1 MFQSTPASG
10 RVKLSKT
17 VDTGEP
23 SRLQPFQCFHQG
35 QISPHRHLCDCRHPP
50 MEHPPSRRAIPEGDG
65 EVRRPPT
72 PPIVIIIV
80 LVWPSSSSSSSHQHR
95 LPSSRD
101 SHKQS
106 LNKTYGG
113 GSKATKAAA
122 KTRQR
127 LRRRLGERGGGRR
140 WSRLGEEGRG
150 AGGEQCGVE
159 SAFCVLPT

>member
-1 MFQSTPASG
+1 
-10 RVKLSKT
+10 
-17 VDTGEP
+17 
-23 SRLQPFQCFHQG
+23 
-35 QISPHRHLCDCRHPP
+35 

-65 EVRRPPT
+65 EARRPPT

-80 LVWPSSSSSSSHQHR
+80 LVWPSSSSSSSSSSSHQHR

-113 GSKATKAAA
+113 GSKATKAVA

-140 WSRLGEEGRG
+140 WSRRGEAGRG

-159 SAFCVLPT
+159 SLFCVLLT